1 MTFSICEK
9 NKSFYEGGDFVN
21 SNENFNIGK
30 LKIRIGETR
39 LHLTYGQDAWNFDI
53 KYSTI
58 MKAVKNIVEKLQA
71 KDVTV

>member
-1 MTFSICEK
+1 M
-9 NKSFYEGGDFVN
+9 N
-21 SNENFNIGK
+21 SNENFNMGK
-30 LKIRIGETR
+30 LKIRIGETC
-39 LHLTYGQDAWNFDI
+39 LHLTYGEDEWNFDI